1 MPVYTCVLGCISKC
15 FQLNFCEYH
24 VSNESITA
32 PLFFSLLS
40 PPVCTPQFLMV
51 GFYLKLRNVQIC
63 VTEAQ
68 HRSCMLSQPLASKC
82 LTFLIISTLM
92 QPHSWVLCKNRP
104 QNAAFVGECH
114 HVSHQCSSA
123 SCPLTCL
130 PQATGTRVFPRMS
143 DGVRAHICCSLTQF
157 VSFERPRKP
166 GGDLYLCDDQTP
178 PMLGWWAGSR
188 QVKGINAGRKKG
200 KTGKKLLAAGW
211 WRCSCL
217 YTVI

>member
-1 MPVYTCVLGCISKC
+1 
-15 FQLNFCEYH
+15 
-24 VSNESITA
+24 
-32 PLFFSLLS
+32 
-40 PPVCTPQFLMV
+40 MV

-68 HRSCMLSQPLASKC
+68 HYSCMLSQPLASKC
-82 LTFLIISTLM
+82 LIFLIISTLM
-92 QPHSWVLCKNRP
+92 QPHSCAGASTKQAP
-104 QNAAFVGECH
+104 ECSQKSSFVGECH
-114 HVSHQCSSA
+114 HVIHQCSSA

-143 DGVRAHICCSLTQF
+143 DGVRAHVCCSLTQF
-157 VSFERPRKP
+157 VWFERPRKP

-188 QVKGINAGRKKG
+188 QVRGINAGRKKG
-200 KTGKKLLAAGW
+200 KMGKKLLAAGW

-217 YTVI
+217 YSGI